1 MDKVTN
7 FRNVIKRIL
16 TAHAQIPSSLGKIET
31 IPLFDDHSDNYLI
44 VDLGW
49 DRTGRVH
56 SVPLH
61 LRIHNEKIWVEVDNT
76 DCGIVQ
82 ELLDAGISKEQLVLG
97 FHRPERRELME
108 FAVA

>member
-1 MDKVTN
+1 MDKLES

-16 TAHAQIPSSLGKIET
+16 TVHTQQSSSLGKIET
-31 IPLFDDHSDNYLI
+31 VPMFDEHSDNYLI

-56 SVPLH
+56 AVPLH
-61 LRIHNEKIWVEVDNT
+61 LRIRNEKIWVEVDNT

-82 ELLDAGISKEQLVLG
+82 ELLDAGISKEQIVIG
-97 FHRPERRELME
+97 FHRPERRELMD